1 MILVS
6 ACLAGFAVRYDGRSA
21 RNDLAAWLV
30 ARGQAIAACPEIM
43 AGFPVPRPP
52 AEITGTFRTVC
63 DCTGRDVTARYQRA
77 AEMALKVAVENN
89 VAVAFLKDKSPA
101 CGVTQIYD
109 GTFSGRKIPGRGV
122 AAEMLA
128 RNGVVVFPDTDLTF
142 ERVRPYVDAEL
153 LTELEKWVGENAA
166 L

>member
-21 RNDLAAWLV
+21 RHDLAAWLV
-30 ARGQAIAACPEIM
+30 ARGQAIAVCPEIM

-52 AEITGTFRTVC
+52 AEIAGTFRTVC
-63 DCTGRDVTARYQRA
+63 DCTGRDVTTHYQRA
-77 AEMALKVAVENN
+77 ARMALKVAVENN
-89 VAVAFLKDKSPA
+89 VVVAFLKDKSPA

-109 GTFSGRKIPGRGV
+109 GTFSGRKIPGRGMV
-122 AAEMLA
+122 ADVLA
-128 RNGVVVFPDTDLTF
+128 QNGVTIFPDSDLTP
-142 ERVRPYVDAEL
+142 ELVQPYVDAEL
-153 LTELEKWVGENAA
+153 LPDLEKWAGEKAA